1 LLRIARLDL
10 QEKASEHELR
20 APCVT
25 LQRASDAMD
34 KCVIA
39 LPRRQLW
46 RWRARPAF
54 RLSQF
59 G

>member
-10 QEKASEHELR
+10 QEKASEHKLR

-25 LQRASDAMD
+25 LRRASDAMD
-34 KCVIA
+34 KCIIA

-46 RWRARPAF
+46 RRRTRPAF
-54 RLSQF
+54 QLTQF